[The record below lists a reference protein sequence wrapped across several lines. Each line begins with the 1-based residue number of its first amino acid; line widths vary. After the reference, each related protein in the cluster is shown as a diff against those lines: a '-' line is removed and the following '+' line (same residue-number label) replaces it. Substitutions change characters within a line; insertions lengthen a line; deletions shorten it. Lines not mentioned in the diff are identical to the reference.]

1 MVTLLRASLGLMLLW
16 LSSTLPVLAN
26 GPIPSLDSV
35 DLAISNMDTS
45 QGDVLDDYWSKHYA
59 QAPPDW
65 QMRWHL
71 LRCEVAHMESDGAEV
86 QRQVSEG
93 KALAARAGN
102 TVIPLYLSLCE
113 SRYQYSQLNLEV
125 ALAMQDDVINQAIEQ
140 NDPALLALA
149 YTDRAIAR
157 SDSSYV
163 ARAIDDLTLAL
174 RQAELVKHAPWQSVS
189 LPQIYFVFGRTFYY
203 LENYVRA
210 DESIKQAIQLVDPD
224 TPLAWFIR
232 FNYANVLSS
241 QERLQEAQHQLD
253 RLNDN
258 PPHFGKFYRG
268 YVELFR
274 AELLLQLNRPQE
286 AIPLARRA
294 AMDFAR
300 VDLTAPYAKAL
311 IIEGQSNVMLGDRE
325 QGWAKIEQAQT
336 LLAEVEE
343 NQGDWGYLAK
353 SWRWAARYHHQQGN
367 DTDAYLAMEQYAKV
381 YTRFLEKQQADQLA
395 QQQQKLSQ
403 EVDRHRQRLA
413 SSSEAQFQ
421 LEQSLL
427 MWRGSTVVLGL
438 IVMGVFIWR
447 FWPVTHNKAAET
459 PPEDWREHLVQLM
472 NLSRQNERPLSV
484 ILARDAD
491 HPISRLVAQLE
502 RDLRPSDR
510 VLQPDH
516 HTALLLL
523 DQATEGELA
532 WRLASLTDLMRN
544 SGRTDVMLAK
554 ARVHG
559 FDDPESLLSRLEYEL
574 ISQSIPSRS
583 DPQGGV

>member
-16 LSSTLPVLAN
+16 LCSTLPVLARDT
-26 GPIPSLDSV
+26 PPPLDPV
-35 DLAISNMDTS
+35 AKAIANMDTS
-45 QGDVLDDYWSKHYA
+45 QADVLDDYWSQYYA
-59 QAPPDW
+59 QAPTDW

-71 LRCEVAHMESDGAEV
+71 LRCEVAHMESNGDEI
-86 QRQVSEG
+86 QRQISEG
-93 KALAARAGN
+93 KALATRAGN
-102 TVIPLYLSLCE
+102 QVIPLYLNLCQ
-113 SRYQYSQLNLEV
+113 SRYHYSQNHYD
-125 ALAMQDDVINQAIEQ
+125 LAQNVQDDVINRAIDLG
-140 NDPALLALA
+140 DPTLLALA
-149 YTDRAIAR
+149 YTDRAVTR
-157 SDSSYV
+157 SDSGYV

-174 RQAELVKHAPWQSVS
+174 RQAEVVQKMPWQEVS
-189 LPQIYFVFGRTFYY
+189 LAQIYFVFGRTFYY
-203 LENYVRA
+203 LENYARA

-232 FNYANVLSS
+232 FNYATILAG
-241 QERLQEAQHQLD
+241 QERLPEAQHQLD

-268 YVELFR
+268 YVELFQ
-274 AELLLQLNRPQE
+274 AELLLRLNRPKE

-336 LLAEVEE
+336 LLTEVEE

-367 DTDAYLAMEQYAKV
+367 DSDAYLAMEQYAKV

-427 MWRGSTVVLGL
+427 MWRGTTVVLGL

-447 FWPVTHNKAAET
+447 FWPVTHKKTAET

-484 ILARDAD
+484 ILARDPD

-502 RDLRPSDR
+502 RDLRPSDQ
-510 VLQPDH
+510 VLQPDR

-583 DPQGGV
+583 DPKGGV